1 MEGPTP
7 VSALLHSATLVVAGV
22 FVLIKLVRVYSFYC
36 CCSCLFFAY
45 IGLSCLDVKKV
56 VAYSTCCQV
65 SLLMLIS
72 LFQPVSIDIVY
83 LIGHA
88 LYKSL
93 IFVFA
98 GVYAHAV
105 GSQDIRVLVVNSK
118 YYSVDLLTCSLLPL
132 SIVHNCKS
140 VVLLSLSL
148 CDHVALSSFQEI
160 SSSLVSCE
168 LTSCYN
174 LYLSAKHSSRD
185 CISSFQQQRSCCW
198 NELMYSIS
206 QQLRCCEIEYI
217 ITIHCLSTSC
227 SNSE

>member
-1 MEGPTP
+1 MLLSIVYKSVVIISYVWLPNSMEGPTP

-45 IGLSCLDVKKV
+45 VGLSCLDVKKV

-83 LIGHA
+83 LVGHA

-98 GVYAHAV
+98 GVYAHVA
-105 GSQDIRVLVVNSK
+105 GSQDLRVLVVNSK
-118 YYSVDLLTCSLLPL
+118 YYSADLLTCSLLPL

-140 VVLLSLSL
+140 VVLLSLGL
-148 CDHVALSSFQEI
+148 CDHVSLSSFQEI
-160 SSSLVSCE
+160 SSSLVFVQ
-168 LTSCYN
+168 LW
-174 LYLSAKHSSRD
+174 
-185 CISSFQQQRSCCW
+185 RSCCKTA
-198 NELMYSIS
+198 IS
-206 QQLRCCEIEYI
+206 GCFTTGSPQLHY
-217 ITIHCLSTSC
+217 
-227 SNSE
+227 N